1 MFVVFETHVYGG
13 VDCEMQIL
21 GQFISRKV
29 HSWIIKDLFNV
40 ITMLVDLIYT
50 KQTNQGKLQ
59 FLFHLKDP
67 VLEIE
72 QIDAMISKSSATAS
86 CFQD

>member
-1 MFVVFETHVYGG
+1 MVIMFVVFEIHVYGG

-29 HSWIIKDLFNV
+29 HSWIIKDLFSV

-50 KQTNQGKLQ
+50 NTLVKLSDLGKLH
-59 FLFHLKDP
+59 F
-67 VLEIE
+67 
-72 QIDAMISKSSATAS
+72 
-86 CFQD
+86 